1 MIDLAQDTDRLR
13 SFITTNFYVPT
24 GQALDDTTSF
34 LQHGIIDSTGV
45 LELVAFVE
53 RELGIA
59 VGDDELVPSNFDSIA
74 AIAEFIR
81 RKRSDGRVLAR

>member
-1 MIDLAQDTDRLR
+1 MIDLPQDTDRLR

-24 GQALDDTTSF
+24 GQRLDDTTSF

-53 RELGIA
+53 QELGVA
-59 VGDDELVPSNFDSIA
+59 VDDDELLPSNFDSIA
-74 AIAEFIR
+74 AISEFIR
-81 RKRSDGRVLAR
+81 RKRGTGHVLDR